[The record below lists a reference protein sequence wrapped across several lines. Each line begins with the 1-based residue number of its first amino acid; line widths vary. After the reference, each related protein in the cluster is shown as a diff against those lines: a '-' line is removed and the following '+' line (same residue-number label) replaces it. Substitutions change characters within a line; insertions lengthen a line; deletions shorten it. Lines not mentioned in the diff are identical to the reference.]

1 MKPEVICD
9 NCKFEF
15 LLDKLEF
22 EESTVKRSGKMETC
36 IVQYF
41 KCPQCG
47 QKYIVVV
54 YDDRIN
60 ELNRKYAAL
69 MKNHGGMSLA
79 KFKAKG
85 ESLKKQIVAEESM
98 LQHLYMKQHGSTLKT
113 L

>member
-1 MKPEVICD
+1 MKPEVVCD

-15 LLDKLEF
+15 LLDKLEI
-22 EESTVKRSGKMETC
+22 EESTVKRAGKMENC

-41 KCPQCG
+41 KCPQCE

-54 YDDRIN
+54 YDDHIN
-60 ELNRKYAAL
+60 NLNRKYADL
-69 MKNHGGMSLA
+69 MKNHDSMSLA
-79 KFKAKG
+79 KFKSKS
-85 ESLKKQIVAEESM
+85 ETLKKRIVAEESM